1 MDKSAS
7 DPGLRGSS
15 ESAERINDGSEHE
28 HHHQVGNLDRSA
40 EVEDLT
46 VSFFN

>member
-15 ESAERINDGSEHE
+15 ESAERLNDEFVDQG
-28 HHHQVGNLDRSA
+28 GNLGRSA

-46 VSFFN
+46 VSF

>member
-7 DPGLRGSS
+7 DPGLRTS
-15 ESAERINDGSEHE
+15 ESAEQLPNERIKS
-28 HHHQVGNLDRSA
+28 LDRSQ

-46 VSFFN
+46 VSRQKIDQ